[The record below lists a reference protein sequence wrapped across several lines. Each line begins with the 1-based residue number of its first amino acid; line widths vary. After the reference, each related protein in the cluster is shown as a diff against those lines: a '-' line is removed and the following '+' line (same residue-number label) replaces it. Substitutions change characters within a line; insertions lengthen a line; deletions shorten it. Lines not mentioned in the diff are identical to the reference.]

1 MVSVIQ
7 NLNSIFKGHV
17 QSSAFLD
24 LQGQIVSIQSG
35 SAQSFLSP
43 VQAVRFA
50 ITYFPMKSGD
60 WIALNDPHS
69 GGVTP
74 HGLNVMGRIDHLIW
88 SVRLESSMPWTLDE
102 KWESMGHKIPPL
114 PLKLQGQWNS
124 QIPKIFLDKIQ
135 HFLDPLAPLVEKLER
150 YIRWKKSELNEESL
164 KEHFKLSLNAVKS
177 ILKETPWTESQHKA
191 RTQSGETL
199 SAKINFSEKGAL
211 IDLSGTSQCLKLQIS
226 EKVVDSI
233 LVYSLNKSL
242 NSFSLYNQGT
252 ENLFQ
257 ITKPRQSWLS
267 HNEPKFPAQSH
278 FIGLPFLESHL
289 KQMLLKMKRPVEDWS
304 CSKDGW
310 FQIRNLK
317 QNKVLNYDDFFKS
330 WGQGCDFIKLVGT
343 KPLGFSFEVQD
354 ECELIKVQSGVMVQQ
369 ILTPDQIWEISLF

>member
-1 MVSVIQ
+1 MVNVIQ
-7 NLNSIFKGHV
+7 NLNLIFKGKV

-24 LQGQIVSIQSG
+24 LQGQIISIQSS

-114 PLKLQGQWNS
+114 PLKLQGQWNT
-124 QIPKIFLDKIQ
+124 QIPKFFLDKIQ

-150 YIRWKKSELNEESL
+150 YIRWKKAELSEESL
-164 KEHFKLSLNAVKS
+164 KEHYRLSAMAMKS
-177 ILKETPWTESQHKA
+177 ILKETPWAESQHKA

-211 IDLSGTSQCLKLQIS
+211 IDLSGTSQSLKLEIC
-226 EKVVDSI
+226 EKVVDAI

-242 NSFSLYNQGT
+242 SSFSLYNQGT

-289 KQMLLKMKRPVEDWS
+289 KQMLLKMKKPVEDWS

-310 FQIRNLK
+310 FQMKCAQSQKIYTYHEFY
-317 QNKVLNYDDFFKS
+317 QD
-330 WGQGCDFIKLVGT
+330 WGQSCSFIKLIAT
-343 KPLGFSFEVQD
+343 NPTGFKFQVLQDFEFLIANSCQLHSFVKKAGETV
-354 ECELIKVQSGVMVQQ
+354 EL
-369 ILTPDQIWEISLF
+369 SLN

>member
-7 NLNSIFKGHV
+7 NLNLIFKGHV

-24 LQGQIVSIQSG
+24 LQGQIVSIQSAT
-35 SAQSFLSP
+35 AQNFLSP

-50 ITYFPMKSGD
+50 LTYFPMKSGD

-88 SVRLESSMPWTLDE
+88 SVRLESLMPWTLDE

-114 PLKLQGQWNS
+114 PLKLQGQWNT
-124 QIPKIFLDKIQ
+124 QIPKAFLDKIQ
-135 HFLDPLAPLVEKLER
+135 HFLDPLAPLIEKLER
-150 YIRWKKSELNEESL
+150 YIQWKKSELSEECL
-164 KEHFKLSLNAVKS
+164 KEHFKLSSTAMKS

-191 RTQSGETL
+191 RTQTGEIL
-199 SAKINFSEKGAL
+199 AAKINFSEKGAL
-211 IDLSGTSQCLKLQIS
+211 IDLSGTSQSLKLEIS

-242 NSFSLYNQGT
+242 NSFDLYNQGT

-289 KQMLLKMKRPVEDWS
+289 KQMLLKMKRPVEDWA

-310 FQIRNLK
+310 FQIRSLK
-317 QNKVLNYDDFFKS
+317 KNKLLNYEEFYKT
-330 WGQGCDFIKLVGT
+330 WGQNCDLIKLVGT
-343 KPLGFSFEVQD
+343 KSLGFSFEVQ
-354 ECELIKVQSGVMVQQ
+354 EVCEMIKVQSGVMVQQ
-369 ILTPDQIWEISLF
+369 TLTPDQVCEISLF